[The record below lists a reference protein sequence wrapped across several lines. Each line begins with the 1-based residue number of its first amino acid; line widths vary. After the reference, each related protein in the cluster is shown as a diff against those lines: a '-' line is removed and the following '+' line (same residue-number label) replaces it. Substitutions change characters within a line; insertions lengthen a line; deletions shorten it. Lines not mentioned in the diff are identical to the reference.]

1 MFSFHFSKGERL
13 PDRRTVALKYTDRSQ
28 YIFERE
34 LHVLRHLRQCQRR
47 HANIAN
53 LLDEFE
59 TEEPKTDPFS
69 ETLPVMVL
77 EYAPISLVVLIERDR
92 IPFPKLAPF
101 VAQLNEALRFLRD
114 SHVIHRDINPANLQ
128 LRDTGT
134 LKIIDFGSA
143 VHLGS
148 TVECNRAMTPDVCT
162 LWYRAPETLETSSC
176 GATYNYSVDMWSTGC
191 VLAELCTGM
200 PIFDED
206 EESTELTIIKT
217 KDVKKH
223 LETRILLSND
233 DNELLVELISKM
245 LEIDPE
251 KRITPLEV
259 SNHQYL
265 KVNHPIP
272 RRIYL
277 KKLTL

>member
-1 MFSFHFSKGERL
+1 M
-13 PDRRTVALKYTDRSQ
+13 
-28 YIFERE
+28 
-34 LHVLRHLRQCQRR
+34 
-47 HANIAN
+47 
-53 LLDEFE
+53 
-59 TEEPKTDPFS
+59 
-69 ETLPVMVL
+69 
-77 EYAPISLVVLIERDR
+77 
-92 IPFPKLAPF
+92 
-101 VAQLNEALRFLRD
+101 
-114 SHVIHRDINPANLQ
+114 
-128 LRDTGT
+128 
-134 LKIIDFGSA
+134 
-143 VHLGS
+143 
-148 TVECNRAMTPDVCT
+148 
-162 LWYRAPETLETSSC
+162 
-176 GATYNYSVDMWSTGC
+176 
-191 VLAELCTGM
+191 LAELCTGM